1 MAPLEPDMTRRSVT
15 RGTPRP
21 WHPFLVFAISL
32 LLAVTAHAQRGDAF
46 NASGAT
52 TDLTPGYDSRGGGT
66 VLLVTVYAENNKK
79 RLDRQS
85 VVKLNNQ
92 TTQTVSWQTTSDR
105 SEASFGDLP
114 FGHYDVEVSAVG
126 YLTAHKE
133 LQVISAL
140 NTVNVEIVLQR
151 DPTAF
156 KLDLDEGMP
165 TKARKETKHGV
176 SALKSGNLKQAQR
189 WLDAAY
195 QLAPENSDLNFLMGY
210 LRYQQKDFDHAQT
223 YLGTAANLNPRDVQ
237 SLTLLGRLGLQRE
250 DYVTASSTLEKAVAA
265 NSEYWMAHDLLA
277 STYLKQ
283 KKYEEARQQAELA
296 IAKGKGDAS
305 SARLVLGQAQINL
318 GQRQEGIETLKSYL
332 KDWPKSPNAPQV
344 TNLIADL
351 VRPEAIP
358 AAATGTS
365 VFAVPLAGVDPL
377 FASPELSFT
386 MKPWQPAGI
395 DETKPSVALGVTC
408 PLANVIEMSGN
419 RVQELVTDVS
429 RISAIE
435 RLLHEQVDEIGNPI
449 TKETRDFN
457 YVASITEEKPG
468 FLEVDEYRAAH
479 LGLSDF
485 PDQISSSGFA
495 ALALVFH
502 PDMRDN
508 FDMTC
513 EGLSDWHGQSVWLV
527 HFRQRDDRPARI
539 HDYKMGGQIY
549 SVKLKGRAWITTDKF
564 QIVRIESE
572 LVNPMKPIQLLSEHQ
587 IVEYGPV
594 PFQKRNME
602 LWLPKTAEIYFDFRR
617 HRYYRRHSFDHYMLF
632 AVDADEK
639 RKEPKDTTLQSKP
652 NPLPN

>member
-1 MAPLEPDMTRRSVT
+1 MTRRSVT
-15 RGTPRP
+15 RGAPRTCRLLP
-21 WHPFLVFAISL
+21 VFAVSL
-32 LLAVTAHAQRGDAF
+32 LLTTTAFAQRGDAF

-66 VLLVTVYAENNKK
+66 VLLITVYAENNKK

-92 TTQTVSWQTTSDR
+92 TTRTVSWQTTSDR

-114 FGHYDVEVSAVG
+114 FGHYDIEVSAVG

-140 NTVNVEIVLQR
+140 NTVNEEIVLQR

-156 KLDLDEGMP
+156 RLDLDEGMP
-165 TKARKETKHGV
+165 TKARKETKHGI

-210 LRYQQKDFDHAQT
+210 LSYQQKDFDHAQT
-223 YLGTAANLNPRDVQ
+223 YLGAAANLNPRDAQ

-265 NSEYWMAHDLLA
+265 DSEYWMAHDLLA
-277 STYLKQ
+277 SSYLKQ

-296 IAKGKGDAS
+296 IAKGKGNAG
-305 SARLVLGQAQINL
+305 SARLVLGQAQVNL
-318 GQRQEGIETLKSYL
+318 GQVQEGIETLKSYL
-332 KDWPKSPNAPQV
+332 KDSPKSPTAPQV

-351 VRPEAIP
+351 ERPEALAPSAGMP
-358 AAATGTS
+358 AVATS
-365 VFAVPLAGVDPL
+365 LAGVDPL

-395 DETKPSVALGVTC
+395 DEAKPSVAPGVTC
-408 PLANVIEMSGN
+408 PLAHVIEMSGN

-435 RLLHEQVDEIGNPI
+435 RLLHERVDEIGNPI

-457 YVASITEEKPG
+457 YVASITEDKPG

-479 LGLSDF
+479 LGLNDF

-508 FDMTC
+508 FEMTC

-539 HDYKMGGQIY
+539 HDYKMGAQIY

-572 LVNPMKPIQLLSEHQ
+572 LVSPMKPIQLLSEHQ

-639 RKEPKDTTLQSKP
+639 RKEPKDTIPQNRPS
-652 NPLPN
+652 PLPD